1 MTQIAEQ
8 QEGKSGQEYMAESK
22 AQNPQKRLIQPEEV
36 GALAL
41 FLCRDDAVGITMQ
54 DLTISA
60 GSLW

>member
-8 QEGKSGQEYMAESK
+8 QEGKSGQEYIAEARSL
-22 AQNPQKRLIQPEEV
+22 NPQKRLIQPAEI

-41 FLCRDDAVGITMQ
+41 FLCRDDALGITMQ
-54 DLTISA
+54 DLTISG